1 MKLKQVLGMIGV
13 ILSMTSCEKA
23 IIGEGEESLLEEGE
37 VQGQAQLCVVT
48 RAGGDAEGSS
58 IADGRIYVV
67 NSKGICV
74 EMLTTNE
81 ENKQT
86 TTVLPAGSYTLYAI
100 GGDDLL
106 RYTLPSKGTA
116 TASSVIKCQDGK
128 VLDDLLQAVVHVDLE
143 DGEVLNQQI
152 VLEHKV
158 LCLDEID
165 IKQVPTSATKV
176 EVAFAPLYSAIQ
188 LDGTYCE
195 SPTETYKVALTK
207 QADGKTWRATPQ
219 QMLFPSKGKPTIKV
233 TITTDNG
240 TQGFSYNSTE
250 DLPAN
255 HHFSISGT
263 FKVAQ
268 GVSITGI
275 LTSADWGEDRTISFD
290 LDNSNQTDYHPVA
303 GQFTNGYYAVT
314 VDEAN
319 RRAVLFGM
327 NVVPYEAPAGGSD
340 NATWKAALQSK
351 LTTWEKPVGING
363 NWRLPTLEEASII
376 IRDPQV
382 VTVHDTG
389 NTMTMWCL
397 DGDELK
403 WAYGQTVNNNLTI
416 QTGNSNFRSSIF
428 LRPVID
434 ITY

>member
-1 MKLKQVLGMIGV
+1 MMA
-13 ILSMTSCEKA
+13 MTSCEKA
-23 IIGEGEESLLEEGE
+23 IIGEWEGTMLEEEEGH
-37 VQGQAQLCVVT
+37 GQAQLSVVT
-48 RAGGDAEGSS
+48 RAGGDADASS
-58 IADGRIYVV
+58 IADGRIYVL
-67 NSKGICV
+67 NSKGVCV
-74 EMLTTNE
+74 EMLTTSE
-81 ENKQT
+81 ENNQAT
-86 TTVLPAGSYTLYAI
+86 AVLSAGSYTLYAI
-100 GGDDLL
+100 GGDDLS
-106 RYTLPSKGTA
+106 RYTLPGKGTA
-116 TASSVIKCQDGK
+116 TASSVITRQDGK

-158 LCLDEID
+158 LCLDEVE
-165 IKQVPTSATKV
+165 IKQVPANATKV
-176 EVAFAPLYSAIQ
+176 EVAFAPLYSAIC
-188 LDGTYCE
+188 LDGTYCD
-195 SPTETYKVALTK
+195 SPTETYKVVLTE

-240 TQGFSYNSTE
+240 TQGFSYNATE

-303 GQFTNGYYAVT
+303 GQFTNGYYTVT

-319 RRAVLFGM
+319 RRAVLFGLD
-327 NVVPYEAPAGGSD
+327 VVPYEAPASGSD
-340 NATWKAALQSK
+340 NATWKAVLLSA
-351 LTTWEKPVGING
+351 LTTWEKPVGISG

-376 IRDPQV
+376 IQDPQV
-382 VTVHDTG
+382 VTVHESKK
-389 NTMTMWCL
+389 TMSMWCL

-403 WAYGQTVNNNLTI
+403 WANGEMVGETLTI
-416 QTGNSNFRSSIF
+416 RKGVQGFTGLTF

>member
-1 MKLKQVLGMIGV
+1 MMA
-13 ILSMTSCEKA
+13 MTSCEKA
-23 IIGEGEESLLEEGE
+23 IIGEGEGTMLEEEEGH
-37 VQGQAQLCVVT
+37 GQARLSVVT
-48 RAGGDAEGSS
+48 RAGGDADASS
-58 IADGRIYVV
+58 IADGRIYVL
-67 NSKGICV
+67 NSKGVCV
-74 EMLTTNE
+74 EMLTTGE
-81 ENKQT
+81 ENNQAT
-86 TTVLPAGSYTLYAI
+86 AVLAAGSYTLYAI
-100 GGDDLL
+100 GGDDLS
-106 RYTLPSKGTA
+106 RYTLPGKGTA
-116 TASSVIKCQDGK
+116 TASSVITRQDGK

-143 DGEVLNQQI
+143 DGEVVNQQI

-158 LCLDEID
+158 LCLDEIE
-165 IKQVPTSATKV
+165 IKQVPANATKV
-176 EVAFAPLYSAIQ
+176 EVAFAPLYSAIC
-188 LDGTYCE
+188 LDGTYCD
-195 SPTETYKVALTK
+195 SPTETYKVVLTE

-240 TQGFSYNSTE
+240 TQGFSYNATE

-303 GQFTNGYYAVT
+303 GQFTNGYYTVT

-319 RRAVLFGM
+319 RRAVLFGLDP
-327 NVVPYEAPAGGSD
+327 VPYEAPASGSD
-340 NATWKAALQSK
+340 NATWKAVLLSA
-351 LTTWEKPVGING
+351 LTTWEKPVGISG

-382 VTVHDTG
+382 VTVHQPSGDT
-389 NTMTMWCL
+389 MSMWCL
-397 DGDELK
+397 DGDVLK
-403 WAYGQTVNNNLTI
+403 WAYGDTENETLTI
-416 QTGNSNFRSSIF
+416 KKGANNFVADTF